1 MREVTPDE
9 LGGFSTKA
17 VVIGPFGSSLKT
29 SDFTDSG
36 VPLIFVRDIRARDF
50 SKPRAYVSEE
60 KASDLRAHIAI
71 PGDLVVTKMGD
82 PPGDVAIYDGPV
94 PAVITADCIRLRPAS
109 SYDARYLLHAFQAPH
124 VRQQVLGI
132 TSGAAQKKVSLDRF
146 RHRVAVPVPSLLEQR
161 RIAGILDRA
170 SAIGIKR
177 RQVLGQL
184 EVLTQSIFDDMFGED
199 LPTAPLGELA
209 ETRLGKMLDAK
220 RQTGEHRRPYLRNAN
235 VQWFRFELEDLLEM
249 DFNEKDRITLALQEG
264 DVLVCEGGQP
274 GRSAIW
280 RGELDE
286 CYFQK
291 ALHRVRLGD
300 ELEPE
305 YFVRAMKKIVDS
317 NGLKDYVT
325 SSTIAH
331 LTGEKFRTLPIP
343 VPQRERQREFAERI
357 ARVKTQITSERRAL
371 AAGDALFV
379 SLQSRAFRGEL

>member
-1 MREVTPDE
+1 MKSAPLGVLADFVRGITFKPTDVTADGVGVMRTKNVQGTLDLADVMRVPAALVRRQAQYLQPGDTLVSSANSWYAVGKACWVPE
-9 LGGFSTKA
+9 LAEPLAIGGF
-17 VVIGPFGSSLKT
+17 
-29 SDFTDSG
+29 
-36 VPLIFVRDIRARDF
+36 
-50 SKPRAYVSEE
+50 
-60 KASDLRAHIAI
+60 
-71 PGDLVVTKMGD
+71 VT
-82 PPGDVAIYDGPV
+82 A
-94 PAVITADCIRLRPAS
+94 LRPVS
-109 SYDARYLLHAFQAPH
+109 PEIDARYLYRWFTAPRTQATL
-124 VRQQVLGI
+124 RSFANKTTNISNLNLKRTAELG
-132 TSGAAQKKVSLDRF
+132 
-146 RHRVAVPVPSLLEQR
+146 VPLPQLSEQR
-161 RIAGILDRA
+161 RIAAILDHADALRA
-170 SAIGIKR
+170 KR

-184 EVLTQSIFDDMFGED
+184 EVLTQSVFDDMFGEE

-220 RQTGEHRRPYLRNAN
+220 KQTGEHRRPYLRNAN
-235 VQWFRFELEDLLEM
+235 VQWFRFELGDLLEM

-274 GRSAIW
+274 GRSAVW

-305 YFVRAMKKIVDS
+305 YFARAMKKIVDS

-343 VPQRERQREFAERI
+343 VPPRERQREFTERI
-357 ARVKTQITSERRAL
+357 ARINTQITCERRAL